1 MPSRRLIRKIIRW
14 WESERAKRRIASIP
28 GMRKIE
34 AEIAERRRRH
44 RPTRDLQ
51 ERKRALLHDNMRG
64 MA

>member
-1 MPSRRLIRKIIRW
+1 MPSPRLIRRITAW
-14 WESERAKRRIASIP
+14 WLRRCNERRLSSIP
-28 GMRKIE
+28 GYRKIE
-34 AEIAERRRRH
+34 AEIADRRRRH

>member
-1 MPSRRLIRKIIRW
+1 MPSNRTIRRAIAWWQKLI
-14 WESERAKRRIASIP
+14 AKRRIASIP